1 MDLWVI
7 TTHLLIRNRTT
18 DLLAKH
24 SKHVN
29 KPGFKELIGAMLMQT
44 HDPDMDLQPVV
55 DSIPVHDNRYQ
66 PIYPYGQSNN
76 PSSESVDNNLPSDRP
91 MNDTASVNTQH
102 TNDSNKGK
110 KKFFDPRRIFAK
122 K

>member
-7 TTHLLIRNRTT
+7 TTHLQIRNRTT
-18 DLLAKH
+18 DLLTKH

-55 DSIPVHDNRYQ
+55 DSIPVHENRFQ
-66 PIYPYGQSNN
+66 PLYQSNN
-76 PSSESVDNNLPSDRP
+76 GSSESVNTHQVTQTPIDDRS
-91 MNDTASVNTQH
+91 SVNTQE
-102 TNDSNKGK
+102 SNNSKGK

-122 K
+122 KN